1 MGQRQCSVGVVGCM
15 LAVSTAGATSSG
27 VDAGWRR
34 GEWKDK
40 LMMGTAW
47 CEHGVL
53 SKQKGLCRAETR
65 G

>member
-1 MGQRQCSVGVVGCM
+1 MGQRQCSSVGVVGCI
-15 LAVSTAGATSSG
+15 LAVSTAGVTSWD

-34 GEWKDK
+34 GQCKGK

-53 SKQKGLCRAETR
+53 SKH
-65 G
+65 